1 MNSFLIVSKD
11 EEKIEEKIEEIT
23 KTNSA
28 IKSNFSLKKIN
39 DARELKQLNKLSH
52 NQKLVIIIR
61 NIEEASIP
69 ALNAILK
76 NIEEPNQ
83 NIIFILTTKNI
94 KSVLPTVVSRCQII
108 KLKSEE
114 KIDTKIAS
122 KHLEFLNLKKG
133 SQLLFINKIQKRE
146 EALKFLKELILTCQE
161 NMHQKENREKI
172 TNCLMHAHQAILA
185 IKANGNVKL
194 QLTRMVINL

>member
-11 EEKIEEKIEEIT
+11 EKKTEEKIEEIA
-23 KTNSA
+23 KTNNA

-39 DARELKQLNKLSH
+39 DARELKQLTKLSH
-52 NQKLVIIIR
+52 NQKLVVVIR

-83 NIIFILTTKNI
+83 NVIFILTTKNI
-94 KSVLPTVVSRCQII
+94 KSVLLTVVSRCQII

-114 KIDTKIAS
+114 KIDPKTAS
-122 KHLEFLNLKKG
+122 KYLEFLNLKKG

-146 EALKFLKELILTCQE
+146 EALKFLKELIMTCQE

-172 TNCLMHAHQAILA
+172 TNCLVQAHQAILA

-194 QLTRMVINL
+194 QLTRMLINI

>member
-39 DARELKQLNKLSH
+39 DARELKQLTKLSH
-52 NQKLVIIIR
+52 NQKLAIIIR
-61 NIEEASIP
+61 NIEEASTP

-114 KIDTKIAS
+114 KIDAKIAS
-122 KHLEFLNLKKG
+122 KYLEFLNLKKG

-146 EALKFLKELILTCQE
+146 DALKFLKELILTCQE
-161 NMHQKENREKI
+161 NIHQEENREKI
-172 TNCLMHAHQAILA
+172 ANCLIQAHQAILA

-194 QLTRMVINL
+194 QLTRMVINI

>member
-11 EEKIEEKIEEIT
+11 KEKIEEKIEEIT
-23 KTNSA
+23 KTNNA

-39 DARELKQLNKLSH
+39 DARELKQLTKLSH
-52 NQKLVIIIR
+52 NQKIVIVIR

-83 NIIFILTTKNI
+83 NVIFILTTKNI

-114 KIDTKIAS
+114 KIDAKIAS
-122 KHLEFLNLKKG
+122 KYLEFLNLKKG

-146 EALKFLKELILTCQE
+146 DALKFLKELILTCQE
-161 NMHQKENREKI
+161 NIHQEENREKI
-172 TNCLMHAHQAILA
+172 ANCLIQAHQAILA

-194 QLTRMVINL
+194 QLTRMVINI